1 MKPRIGVVLG
11 DPCGVGPEL
20 AVKLLADPAVR
31 ARSEIVAIGDVR
43 IFHMAEEVAGLSVPL
58 EVVNELADD
67 VVFNDERTVF
77 LDVPCPEPAR
87 FQPGQ
92 VMAEAGRVCL
102 EWLTVA
108 LHLAEEGKL
117 DGFCFT
123 PLNKKALNLGGNPYG
138 DEHIFFAR
146 ELNFDG
152 PFCEHNVLGDLW
164 TTRAT
169 SHIPLR
175 DVCEN
180 ITTDRVLLATRLAHN
195 TLGSA
200 GIEAP
205 CVAVA
210 ALNPHAGDGGMF
222 GNEEAEIIAPA
233 VELARAEGIDAHGP
247 FPSDTVFLRAR
258 DGDFDAVVTM
268 YHDQGQVAMKL
279 MGFSRGVTVTGGVPI
294 PITTPASGTAFDI
307 VGKGIATVDG
317 CREAFMLVSKMA
329 EIKRQRA
336 AVQG

>member
-1 MKPRIGVVLG
+1 
-11 DPCGVGPEL
+11 
-20 AVKLLADPAVR
+20 
-31 ARSEIVAIGDVR
+31 
-43 IFHMAEEVAGLSVPL
+43 
-58 EVVNELADD
+58 
-67 VVFNDERTVF
+67 
-77 LDVPCPEPAR
+77 
-87 FQPGQ
+87 
-92 VMAEAGRVCL
+92 
-102 EWLTVA
+102 
-108 LHLAEEGKL
+108 
-117 DGFCFT
+117 
-123 PLNKKALNLGGNPYG
+123 
-138 DEHIFFAR
+138 
-146 ELNFDG
+146 
-152 PFCEHNVLGDLW
+152 
-164 TTRAT
+164 
-169 SHIPLR
+169 
-175 DVCEN
+175 
-180 ITTDRVLLATRLAHN
+180 
-195 TLGSA
+195 
-200 GIEAP
+200 
-205 CVAVA
+205 
-210 ALNPHAGDGGMF
+210 MF